1 MTLHKGL
8 ITPDTI
14 ANETVWTWPNLVTLI
29 RTVGGLALFALAAIT
44 DAPQWNMLGLAIYWS
59 LDTLDGY
66 LARLLKQ
73 ETRFGAQMDILA
85 DRLLVAFF
93 YLNYL
98 SWHPA
103 MVVPIV
109 LFMLHFMVL
118 DHYLSNQFMRWP
130 IISPN
135 YFYQVDQR
143 IWLLNWSMPGKA
155 LNSGLVTIILIATE
169 SQLLAIGLI
178 LALIVVKI
186 YSCVRLHRLP
196 QPPITEL
203 PLASLSVASGEARS
217 GSVGVAAPHQPVIP
231 EA

>member
-8 ITPDTI
+8 VTPDTI
-14 ANETVWTWPNLVTLI
+14 PHETVWTWPNLVTLI
-29 RTVGGLALFALAAIT
+29 RTIGGLALFALAAIS
-44 DAPQWNMLGLAIYWS
+44 DAALWNMLGLVIYWS

-66 LARLLKQ
+66 LARVLKQ

-85 DRLLVAFF
+85 DRLLFAFF

-98 SWHPA
+98 SWHPTL
-103 MVVPIV
+103 VVPIV

-143 IWLLNWSMPGKA
+143 IWLLNWSMPAKA
-155 LNSGLVTIILIATE
+155 LNSALVTIVLIATE
-169 SQLLAIGLI
+169 SQPLAISLI
-178 LALIVVKI
+178 LALIGVKI

-196 QPPITEL
+196 QPQIMQL
-203 PLASLSVASGEARS
+203 PQLGSLSVASSEARS
-217 GSVGVAAPHQPVIP
+217 GSA
-231 EA
+231 

>member
-1 MTLHKGL
+1 MTPHNGL
-8 ITPDTI
+8 IAPDAI
-14 ANETVWTWPNLVTLI
+14 PNETLWTWANLITLI

-44 DAPQWNMLGLAIYWS
+44 DAPHWNTLGLIIYWS

-66 LARLLKQ
+66 LARVLKQ

-98 SWHPA
+98 SWHPT

-155 LNSGLVTIILIATE
+155 LNSGLVTLVLIVTE
-169 SQLLAIGLI
+169 SQPLAIGLI
-178 LALIVVKI
+178 LALIVVKV

-196 QPPITEL
+196 QPQIMHL
-203 PLASLSVASGEARS
+203 PHL
-217 GSVGVAAPHQPVIP
+217 GSFS
-231 EA
+231 